1 MRKDRVGWE
10 ESAYS
15 RVCLIDIMAKGL
27 GTYSA
32 EGAYW
37 SLGAYLR
44 LWYMMKI
51 CGFEKKN
58 CMYRDKCNFFD
69 KPSQNNLIHLGNTT
83 E

>member
-58 CMYRDKCNFFD
+58 ACTGT
-69 KPSQNNLIHLGNTT
+69 SVISLINQVKIIWYV
-83 E
+83 